1 MYMNPEW
8 NASYLRQPAMPT
20 FIPGGYARSGARRG
34 GQSFVPS
41 GYGEAPADSG
51 DSGSG
56 SDAVSTVGRAVGGA
70 AGASGAGGTSVSAG
84 DIYGIGAG
92 LTAIGGVASAWIGLK
107 TVREQSVAGEKSQRL
122 QAKQQRESNIL
133 TQNMMT
139 VSLLQQQEA
148 AKSREK
154 LTKTLVTGLG
164 LVAVLAVLGFVAIQA
179 LKVPSA

>member
-41 GYGEAPADSG
+41 GYGEA
-51 DSGSG
+51 
-56 SDAVSTVGRAVGGA
+56 AVGGA

-92 LTAIGGVASAWIGLK
+92 LTAIGGVATAYIGLK
-107 TVREQSVAGEKSQRL
+107 SQREQSVAGEKSQRL
-122 QAKQQRESNIL
+122 QAKQQRESDIS